1 MCLFRMCVSFRMS
14 DNLILRIF
22 RSKVAFFVPFIYV
35 SMQSLCLSLIFSS
48 CVKDALLKKYIYIQ
62 TAWKQRA
69 AHFAVKCW
77 LYLGWFRCWTVKER
91 GSEALGATRRRGCSP
106 VSRHRALLLLTT
118 SLQCALSLRLLR
130 LGLSPTLSRSL
141 FLSPRSTFVSLPLLF
156 FSFNFV
162 FRDKARVSI
171 MKKYLVLV

>member
-1 MCLFRMCVSFRMS
+1 MLVPYVCLVQDVRQSNFTHFQIQSGLFCSVYLRIHAVFVSFF
-14 DNLILRIF
+14 NI
-22 RSKVAFFVPFIYV
+22 FFVRKRCAF
-35 SMQSLCLSLIFSS
+35 
-48 CVKDALLKKYIYIQ
+48 KKYIYIQ